1 MATPHV
7 SAVIALMLQ
16 KKPNLTQGEVESILK
31 STALYI
37 PPGSMEVYD
46 YGPDGWGWY
55 TYTWDE
61 NATGAGLIQADK
73 AINNTLEP

>member
-16 KKPNLTQGEVESILK
+16 KNPNLTQEEVENILK
-31 STALYI
+31 LKALYI
-37 PPGSMEVYD
+37 PPGSMTVYD
-46 YGPDGWGWY
+46 YGPNGWGWY

-61 NATGAGLIQADK
+61 TATGAGLIQAD
-73 AINNTLEP
+73 AAVGD

>member
-16 KKPNLTQGEVESILK
+16 KNPNLAQEEVEGILK
-31 STALYI
+31 STALSI
-37 PPGSMEVYD
+37 PPGSMTVYD

-55 TYTWDE
+55 TYEWDE
-61 NATGAGLIQADK
+61 TATGAGLIQADK
-73 AINNTLEP
+73 AVESIP